1 MKKIKLLRYCIIAA
15 GIAISAAFYIIS
27 GASDADY
34 SLYVDAEDTFGTE
47 EGTSSGDSERGAE
60 SVPAGGTGGSGG
72 LSDPSSV
79 NAAAGISDTA
89 AAAFTSEAS
98 EAGISDELRDEL
110 KDLIREAVREELV
123 AVCDEGYLEAA
134 LDKAAEYSAEEAER
148 RKGLVNINT
157 ADKQELMTLAG
168 IGEKRADDIIAY
180 RQQHGNF
187 AEPSDIMKVSG
198 IKASSFEKICDKI
211 CT

>member
-15 GIAISAAFYIIS
+15 GIVISAAFYIVS

-34 SLYVDAEDTFGTE
+34 SLYVGTDAEQAGTLDE
-47 EGTSSGDSERGAE
+47 ASRRK
-60 SVPAGGTGGSGG
+60 
-72 LSDPSSV
+72 LSDDGVSLSDD
-79 NAAAGISDTA
+79 AGNDERFFADADPGNDVSG
-89 AAAFTSEAS
+89 AAAFTADGVMT
-98 EAGISDELRDEL
+98 GISEEFKAELRSVI
-110 KDLIREAVREELV
+110 KAAVREELV
-123 AVCDEGYLEAA
+123 SICDDGYLETA
-134 LDKAAEYSAEEAER
+134 LDKAAEYSAGEAER

-157 ADKQELMTLAG
+157 ADRQELMTLAG

-198 IKASSFEKICDKI
+198 IKASLFEKIRDKI
-211 CT
+211 CI